1 MRKRREKRVSRE
13 MRDSPENEMEAIEQR
28 LAVVVVVEVGAW
40 SLKTVGW

>member
-1 MRKRREKRVSRE
+1 MRKRRENRVSRE

-28 LAVVVVVEVGAW
+28 LAVVVVEVGAW